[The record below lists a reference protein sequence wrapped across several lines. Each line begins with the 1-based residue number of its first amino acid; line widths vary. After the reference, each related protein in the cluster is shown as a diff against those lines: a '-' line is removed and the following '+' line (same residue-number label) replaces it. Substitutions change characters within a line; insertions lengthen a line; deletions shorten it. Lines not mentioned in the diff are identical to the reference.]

1 MVRRRSIR
9 YRTSISIKLGGL
21 GTIIKWSGA
30 YAVLLRVS
38 VYVYVYIYIY
48 IYIYIY
54 MYIYIY
60 ITWNN
65 RLHVADGPSF
75 PGRIVGRPCLLAG
88 YPSAR
93 DFRLASLILDN
104 ANLVVISDK
113 PEKNPGEG
121 HFAGYFPEFIRRL
134 PTVTLED
141 TSPSVVAREDGLTED
156 RFKADDAHDIR
167 NVISFRKKRSFSQI
181 DLT

>member
-1 MVRRRSIR
+1 M
-9 YRTSISIKLGGL
+9 
-21 GTIIKWSGA
+21 
-30 YAVLLRVS
+30 
-38 VYVYVYIYIY
+38 YI
-48 IYIYIY
+48 
-54 MYIYIY
+54 YIYIY

-75 PGRIVGRPCLLAG
+75 PGRIVRPCLLAG

-141 TSPSVVAREDGLTED
+141 TSPSVVVREDGLTED

-181 DLT
+181 YLMCRYTLN